1 MAKGDKIEEEFNADA
16 EIDLGNINLGETI
29 APIEITPEPVQS
41 TSYKK
46 KVTSVLP
53 VEDTL
58 INCLRKETI
67 VVRYIKR
74 QFPLSTD
81 PKHVFAG
88 GLADNVSRCFT
99 VPIGPNGSFVSP
111 LTKEEQDFLEHCM
124 GLEPRALSVYLKN
137 DNYWENYTVRLK
149 RTDTYL
155 DLSNPTD
162 YINYKVLLTN
172 TELIASSLSALENAP
187 KQTYQFVLVSEEEQ
201 NTRSNLKMNTTVN
214 AYRLFGKM
222 ESDYSKLKF
231 MVETMGG
238 KPVGATTKLE
248 FLQGQAHELLQND
261 PKLFVAI
268 AEDKFLDIKIL
279 IFKSVEKGFLKR
291 IGDYY
296 YDENNQPLAAPNT
309 DPTLSSAA
317 LYLNDVKNQALKFKL
332 EAKLKV

>member
-1 MAKGDKIEEEFNADA
+1 MAKGDTMEEILGGEVELDLSKT
-16 EIDLGNINLGETI
+16 DLGSNI
-29 APIEITPEPVQS
+29 APIEVTPEPVKT
-41 TSYKK
+41 TSSRRITQ
-46 KVTSVLP
+46 VIAPS
-53 VEDTL
+53 EDTL

-111 LTKEEQDFLEHCM
+111 LTKEEQDFLEHSM

-137 DNYWENYTVRLK
+137 DNYWENYAVRLK

-187 KQTYQFVLVSEEEQ
+187 KQTYQFVLISEEEQ
-201 NTRSNLKMNTTVN
+201 NTRSSIKMNTTVN

-231 MVETMGG
+231 IVETMGG
-238 KPVGATTKLE
+238 KSISNTTKLE

-268 AEDKFLDIKIL
+268 AEDKFLDIKIM

-291 IGDYY
+291 IGDFY

-317 LYLNDVKNQALKFKL
+317 LYINDVKNQSLKFKL
-332 EAKLKV
+332 EAKLKA